1 MRKTLLRTIA
11 IAALSVLGTA
21 ATFPSTDTTIQLKDA
36 KGTVVATTKV
46 AADGSF
52 HFDAVPPGQ
61 FVLEM
66 VVDGKAVASPPG
78 AGPQFTF
85 EVRAAREASTGL
97 ATGKRQHPPPIKF
110 TKEYGR
116 SGQVTGTVDGQTV
129 AGMVINNSH
138 SNIKTP

>member
-11 IAALSVLGTA
+11 VATLSLLGTA
-21 ATFPSTDTTIQLKDA
+21 ATFRSPDTVIQLKDA

-52 HFDAVPPGQ
+52 HFDTVPPGQ

-66 VVDGKAVASPPG
+66 VVDGKPVAAPPG
-78 AGPQFTF
+78 GPQFTF
-85 EVRAAREASTGL
+85 EVKAARESSTGL
-97 ATGKRQHPPPIKF
+97 ATGKRQHQPPIRF

-116 SGQVTGTVDGQTV
+116 SGQITGTVDGQTV
-129 AGMVINNSH
+129 SGMVINNSH